1 MKKLLTLFVTIL
13 TALTTSALDFEYG
26 NYKFTTISST
36 EVECK
41 GFTTSASG
49 SVTSINVPGQVWNAS
64 EQKRYQVKRIAAS
77 AFANQTQATSAHV
90 CYGVESI
97 NNYAFQN
104 CTNLGSVWLHSS
116 VSTLGIAVFSG
127 DTKMVKLCF
136 AGEKPFY
143 CSSYSFEGMSRST
156 QLVVATQRGVN
167 ACKKNS
173 VISSQFPSIVWNLD
187 AADIAMPDGYYYNVT
202 KGQTLDGNYGEAKLI
217 GFHLSSSSTTGM
229 LKPNNSV
236 YESGT
241 YRTDYNVTAIDD
253 SCALANTQL
262 KILDLSQVT
271 HLTKV
276 GISAFEEC
284 TNLTSVKMGGNALI
298 GKWAF
303 DGCTALTSV
312 DLKGV
317 YKIQNYAFSN
327 NTALTTVEIPS
338 SLTEFNV
345 LSFKGASRLASYTVN
360 SGSTLFSAY
369 QGVLYNKD
377 KTRLIACPPRCTMG
391 GAEVVKLPATVKVV
405 GAKAFDSNTVLKS
418 IEINDGVTDIQEQA
432 FAAMPALLTIRIP
445 ESVTK
450 IGSEAFSDCTRLGE
464 IHTQI
469 TNPANV
475 TLGDYVFYGVPKN
488 TCKLYV
494 PRGSLQLYKKADQWK
509 DFLNIEQEGGLIGDV
524 NGDGKVNVTDVTAL
538 VNMILGVIPKDLT
551 AGDINGDGKLNVT
564 DVTALVNIIL
574 GTS

>member
-1 MKKLLTLFVTIL
+1 MKKSLILFATML
-13 TALTTSALDFEYG
+13 TALAASALDFEDGY
-26 NYKFTTISST
+26 YKFTTISST
-36 EVECK
+36 AVECK
-41 GFTTSASG
+41 GFTPSASG

-77 AFANQTQATSAHV
+77 AFANQTQVTSAYV

-97 NNYAFQN
+97 DNYAFQN

-167 ACKKNS
+167 ACKNNS

-187 AADIAMPDGYYYNVT
+187 AADIVMPDGYFYNVT
-202 KGQTLDGNYGEAKLI
+202 KAPPLDGFYGEAKLI
-217 GFHLSSSSTTGM
+217 GFRLPSSNTTGTDT
-229 LKPNNSV
+229 V
-236 YESGT
+236 YE
-241 YRTDYNVTAIDD
+241 YNVTAIDD
-253 SCALANTQL
+253 SCAASNTQV
-262 KILDLSQVT
+262 KILDLSEVS

-276 GISAFEEC
+276 GKSAFEEC
-284 TNLTSVKMGGNALI
+284 TNLTTVKMGGNALI
-298 GKWAF
+298 GMWAF
-303 DGCTALTSV
+303 NGCTALTSV

-317 YKIQNYAFSN
+317 YKIQNYAFMN

-345 LSFKGASRLASYTVN
+345 LSFKGASSLASYTVN
-360 SGSTLFSAY
+360 SNSTLFSAY

-377 KTRLIACPPRCTMG
+377 KTRLIACPPRCSMG
-391 GAEVVKLPATVKVV
+391 GAEVVILPATVRVV
-405 GAKAFDSNTVLKS
+405 GANAFDSNTVLKS
-418 IEINDGVTDIQEQA
+418 IEINDGVTEIQDQA
-432 FAAMPALLTIRIP
+432 FATMPALHTIRIP
-445 ESVTK
+445 ESVTE
-450 IGSEAFSDCTRLGE
+450 IGSEAFCDCTGLSE

-494 PRGSLQLYKKADQWK
+494 PSGSLQLYKKAAQWK
-509 DFLNIEQEGGLIGDV
+509 DFLNIVEEGGLQGDV
-524 NGDGKVNVTDVTAL
+524 NGDGKVNVSDVTAL
-538 VNMILGVIPKDLT
+538 VNMILGVIPKDE
-551 AGDINGDGKLNVT
+551 ARADVNGDGKINVS
-564 DVTALVNIIL
+564 DVTALINIIL
-574 GTS
+574 S